1 LKPPKLDPSLPYA
14 LVGTTRIRYEAAGPA
29 DGPPVLFLCG
39 ITVPLE
45 TFNANFRFLADAG
58 LRVYRFDYPGRG
70 WSDRPRV
77 PVSHLDDF
85 AASAVG
91 LLDALGE
98 TRPVALVGLSM
109 GGAVAAVLADR
120 WPRRFGPVAFI
131 DPLFF
136 PLKLHGLR
144 RLLVLPL
151 VGDLVLGLAGRALLL
166 KSQRSDFHDPEAG
179 LRFRP
184 WYLAPFAKPGL
195 PQATLATWRTLENC
209 DISAPFA
216 RLSASGRRFLV
227 IWGTEDTTIP
237 FALHEELR
245 VLLGPSEFLP
255 VPGAGHVPHWEK
267 PEVVNQ
273 ALLQFLTPK
282 S

>member
-1 LKPPKLDPSLPYA
+1 LKRSEPDPSLPYA
-14 LVGTTRIRYEAAGPA
+14 LVGTTCVRYEAAGPA

-45 TFNANFRFLADAG
+45 TFDANFRFLAEAG

-91 LLDALGE
+91 LLDVLGE

-109 GGAVAAVLADR
+109 GGAVAAVLADQ
-120 WPRRFGPVAFI
+120 WPQRFGPVAFI

-144 RLLVLPL
+144 RLLVLPV
-151 VGDLVLGLAGRALLL
+151 VGDLVLGLAGRPLLL
-166 KSQRSDFHDPEAG
+166 KSQQSDFHDSEACR
-179 LRFRP
+179 RFRP

-195 PQATLATWRTLENC
+195 PQAILATWRSLESW

-227 IWGTEDTTIP
+227 IWGIEDTTIP

-267 PEVVNQ
+267 PEVVNPR
-273 ALLQFLTPK
+273 LLNFFLSP